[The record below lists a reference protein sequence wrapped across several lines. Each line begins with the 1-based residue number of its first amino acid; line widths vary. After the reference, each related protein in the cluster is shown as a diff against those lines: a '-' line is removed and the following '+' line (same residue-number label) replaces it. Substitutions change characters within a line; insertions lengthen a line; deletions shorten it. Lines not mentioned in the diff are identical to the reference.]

1 MQDCNSSHPP
11 SEVFVLASLIIA
23 AALLVSP
30 QDAPVAPPAPP
41 AAPATPAQPT
51 PEEMAVLARIQAA
64 GEALEDAMEELEPRA
79 AGIRGDAALT
89 AADKETRIR
98 ALLAGKQPV
107 LDEFGAAVEQV
118 IMLQEVSE
126 GATPEQA
133 AQAATMA
140 RTMIPQQIAQA
151 LITGEGLGD
160 DDDGE

>member
-1 MQDCNSSHPP
+1 
-11 SEVFVLASLIIA
+11 
-23 AALLVSP
+23 
-30 QDAPVAPPAPP
+30 
-41 AAPATPAQPT
+41 
-51 PEEMAVLARIQAA
+51 MAVLARIQAA

-79 AGIRGDAALT
+79 AEIRGDAALT
-89 AADKETRIR
+89 AADKDTRIR

-118 IMLQEVSE
+118 ILLQAVSE

-160 DDDGE
+160 GDDGE

>member
-11 SEVFVLASLIIA
+11 SEVFVLAPLIIA

-79 AGIRGDAALT
+79 AEIRGDAALT
-89 AADKETRIR
+89 AADKDTRIR

-118 IMLQEVSE
+118 ILLQAVSE

-160 DDDGE
+160 GDDGE